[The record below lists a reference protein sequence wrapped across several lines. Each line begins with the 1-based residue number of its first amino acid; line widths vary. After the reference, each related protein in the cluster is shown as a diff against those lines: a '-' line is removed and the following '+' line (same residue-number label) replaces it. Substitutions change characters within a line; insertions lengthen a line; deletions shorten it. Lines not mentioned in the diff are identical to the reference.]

1 MSRHIYRAWDKEE
14 QEMFEPCTENNNE
27 SFFAGFHNGLLKV
40 AESQYDEESRYVLM
54 QSVGIRDNFETLLYE
69 QDIVLVSFMLVEH
82 IPSFKAIIEWD
93 KYRFA
98 LRNLDINSPS
108 FQQPS
113 LQSAFLMTPYVNL
126 NPFGLSLTRI
136 GDSFRNPELLRM

>member
-40 AESQYDEESRYVLM
+40 AESQYDEESRYVL
-54 QSVGIRDNFETLLYE
+54 
-69 QDIVLVSFMLVEH
+69 
-82 IPSFKAIIEWD
+82 IEWD